1 MSELEGKRGQET
13 ERGRK
18 RESTAHSFCKHQWVP
33 RDWCYGDASIEL
45 EQGLVEDD
53 LVNSVGSTEECPA
66 SSPEFQ

>member
-1 MSELEGKRGQET
+1 MSSREREDERQREEG
-13 ERGRK
+13 
-18 RESTAHSFCKHQWVP
+18 RENPQPTVSVSINGFLGTG
-33 RDWCYGDASIEL
+33 CYGDASIEL